1 MGRTLLFGAAYIR
14 RTVSLALLA
23 CACLPAGAT
32 LPDQEPGKASVGKA
46 TVPAVTAEAAIVVD
60 ALEGRILWSHNADR
74 RMYPASLTK
83 MLTCAVALEESAD
96 TSRMVTIAPE
106 VAAVPETGLALA
118 TGERLPLLT
127 LIEAALIYSA
137 NDAAAAVAQGTSGN
151 VAAFVELMNRRAA
164 EWGARNSH
172 FANPHGLHSEQ
183 HWSTARDLA
192 IIARH
197 AMSIPQFEEI
207 AAMKQV
213 TIRRPARV
221 AANPGAAVPTIGSM
235 AEPRVFHTRNRLLN
249 HWDLCDG
256 IKTGYT
262 RHAGRCLASSATGDG
277 WRAICIVLQSKD
289 IWSDSRALLTWALQ
303 NHELRTVVTAGK
315 GEWQTKVH
323 DGVDRQVA
331 CLPDR
336 DVVLVQPRSA
346 PRPELRAVLDPV
358 TAPVSATQPVGRLEV
373 VVGGRTRKT
382 VALVAAEDVELS
394 LWGRIKHE
402 SIPGPY
408 AQLLLCVAAGVL
420 LIGTAAKATCACRN
434 RLPSRRRADHPVGQS
449 DH

>member
-14 RTVSLALLA
+14 RTVSLTLMA
-23 CACLPAGAT
+23 CACLPAGAA
-32 LPDQEPGKASVGKA
+32 LPAQGPDSASGGEA

-83 MLTCAVALEESAD
+83 ITTCAVALEEEAD
-96 TSRMVTIAPE
+96 ISRMVTVAPE
-106 VAAVPETGLALA
+106 VAAVPETGLALG

-127 LIEAALIYSA
+127 LIQAALIYSA
-137 NDAAAAVAQGTSGN
+137 NDAAAGVAQGTAGS
-151 VAAFVELMNRRAA
+151 VAAFVELMNRRVA
-164 EWGARNSH
+164 EWGAKNTH
-172 FANPHGLHSEQ
+172 FANPHGLHDQQ

-207 AAMKQV
+207 VAMKQV
-213 TIRRPARV
+213 TIRRPVRV
-221 AANPGAAVPTIGSM
+221 AANAGAAVPIIGSV
-235 AEPRVFHTRNRLLN
+235 AEPRLFHTRNRLLN

-262 RHAGRCLASSATGDG
+262 RHAGRCLAASATMDG
-277 WRAICIVLQSKD
+277 WRAICIVLNSND
-289 IWSDSRALLTWALQ
+289 IWGDSRALLTWALQ

-315 GEWQTKVH
+315 GEWQAQVR

-331 CLPDR
+331 CLPHR
-336 DVVLVQPRSA
+336 DVVLVQPKSA
-346 PRPELRAVLDPV
+346 PQPELRAVLEPV
-358 TAPVSATQPVGRLEV
+358 TAPVSEDQQLGRLEV
-373 VVGGRTRKT
+373 VVGGRARKA
-382 VALVAAEDVELS
+382 VALVAAGDVELS
-394 LWGRIKHE
+394 LWGKIKHE